1 MTFAYL
7 KGDVQSPT
15 REQLVCTI
23 GLEGIRT
30 YTSEGALVIPPGLH
44 KFVGHCDLIVPTG
57 TFTVVLRTGKTRL
70 QAEVTFEEGK
80 TYTLRELFNDNNTA
94 SITDTPL
101 TVTVEDGVVS
111 VRRKK

>member
-1 MTFAYL
+1 MSFAYL

-15 REQLVCTI
+15 REQLICTI
-23 GLEGIRT
+23 GLEGTRT

-44 KFVGHCDLIVPTG
+44 RFVGRCDLIVPTG
-57 TFTVVLRTGKTRL
+57 TFIVVLRTGRVRL

-80 TYTLRELFNDNNTA
+80 TYTLQELFNDNNT
-94 SITDTPL
+94 SDTLNTPL
-101 TVTVEDGVVS
+101 TVTVEDGIVS